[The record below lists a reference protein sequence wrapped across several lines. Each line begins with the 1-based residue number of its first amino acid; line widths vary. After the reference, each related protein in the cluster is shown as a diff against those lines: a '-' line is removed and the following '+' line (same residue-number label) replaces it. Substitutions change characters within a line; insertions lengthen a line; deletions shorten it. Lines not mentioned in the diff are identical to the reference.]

1 MKHKNKLFYIIF
13 CLTIFTLIGET
24 KEMNGNN
31 ENQRNQIDE
40 AIRMEHKEIT
50 NMNSIPSDYLL
61 DCPQSGT
68 IKTIVYD
75 SKDYTN
81 NNSTITKKANI
92 YLPYNYD
99 KSKKYSVL
107 FLLHGIGGTE
117 DEWGMCG
124 NASRVKK
131 MMDNLIYNK
140 KIEPFIIVTPNGRSC
155 KDCYNISF
163 DNAPSF
169 YNFGKEF
176 RNDLLP
182 YIQKNYSV
190 YTDREHTAMAGL
202 SMGGMQTINIGMCE
216 CLDLISWFG
225 AFSAAPTS
233 YQATQIAEKLTTFD
247 SKEINY
253 FYNICGLQ
261 DNIAYTS
268 ASSAAKNLPSVSK
281 KLKEGKN
288 FTWVEIPGYHDFN
301 IWYLGFYNF
310 SQIVFNK

>member
-13 CLTIFTLIGET
+13 CLAIFTVIGET

-50 NMNSIPSDYLL
+50 NMNSIPSNYLL

-81 NNSTITKKANI
+81 DNSTITKKANI

-182 YIQKNYSV
+182 YIQK
-190 YTDREHTAMAGL
+190 
-202 SMGGMQTINIGMCE
+202 
-216 CLDLISWFG
+216 
-225 AFSAAPTS
+225 
-233 YQATQIAEKLTTFD
+233 
-247 SKEINY
+247 
-253 FYNICGLQ
+253 
-261 DNIAYTS
+261 
-268 ASSAAKNLPSVSK
+268 
-281 KLKEGKN
+281 
-288 FTWVEIPGYHDFN
+288 
-301 IWYLGFYNF
+301 
-310 SQIVFNK
+310 